1 MATFIAAGASRSTLV
16 FGCASAWGGRP
27 QARARFSSCIRSALS
42 TEQSGDPTT
51 PDYRV
56 KFSHK
61 ANPVSPWHNIPLH
74 AGKGLY
80 NFVAEI
86 PKNSSAK
93 FEVATVRIWRDEP
106 RTPIKQDIKK
116 GKLRFYPYNID
127 WNYGLLPQT
136 WEDPA
141 HTNADT
147 NASGDND
154 PVDVV
159 EIGSQTAETG
169 GVYPVKVLGV
179 YAMIDDGELDWKVIA
194 IRADDP
200 KADAVNDVEDVE
212 REFPGQLQAI
222 YEWFRD
228 YKIPDGK
235 PPNAFGFDNKAQNR
249 AYALHVIEE
258 THTFW
263 LNLVSGKRENT
274 EDLSLY

>member
-1 MATFIAAGASRSTLV
+1 MLL
-16 FGCASAWGGRP
+16 
-27 QARARFSSCIRSALS
+27 SALALLCS
-42 TEQSGDPTT
+42 CLKLVQCDASSFAESVDRPHQPWS
-51 PDYRV
+51 Y
-56 KFSHK
+56 
-61 ANPVSPWHNIPLH
+61 ASPHSPFLW
-74 AGKGLY
+74 
-80 NFVAEI
+80 
-86 PKNSSAK
+86 
-93 FEVATVRIWRDEP
+93 
-106 RTPIKQDIKK
+106 Q
-116 GKLRFYPYNID
+116 
-127 WNYGLLPQT
+127 
-136 WEDPA
+136 
-141 HTNADT
+141 
-147 NASGDND
+147 GDND